1 MSIRDTIDIDKVNIS
16 KIIIKYRYRYNNED
30 VIDDVRYCGE
40 LSKDNKPNGYGV
52 GIFNTFKYCGLWIN
66 GEPNGEGIKYFSQSG
81 NRDEIKY
88 IGKFK
93 GLSTLGNVAIYLN
106 NKLYYSG
113 NMINNQYEGYSKLY
127 YTNGKIKYE
136 GNFKNSLRE
145 GSGKYYDEN
154 GNLIFTGN
162 YKKNKRCG
170 QGKLYDITFNN
181 LIPKYNGEW
190 VDNKYNGNGTL
201 YYTIS
206 NYYIGQ
212 FVENKKE
219 GYGKLH
225 LTTSLYEGYF
235 KNDKKNGNGKFT
247 IFAGKTNRVS
257 IVYEGNFKDD
267 ILEGYVKCKYKNG
280 DTYEGNIKNYNKEG
294 FGIYIC
300 SKNNIKYEGEW
311 KNDLKDGNIVMTDEN
326 GNIFKTIWKKGKQIT
341 NKRYET
347 EFTAEEK
354 PIKKMRKEIPT
365 EYKCP
370 ISLFIMKNPVI
381 ASDGNTYELSS
392 LESLFKNN
400 ESVASPLTR
409 EILNKNVLI
418 PNKNI
423 KKLIDDL
430 LIENPLILQM

>member
-1 MSIRDTIDIDKVNIS
+1 MGSRDTIDIDKVNIS

-30 VIDDVRYCGE
+30 IIDDVSYCGE
-40 LSKDNKPNGYGV
+40 LNKNNKPSGYGV
-52 GIFNTFKYCGLWIN
+52 GIFNTFKYCGLWEN
-66 GEPNGEGIKYFSQSG
+66 GEPNGEGIKYFSQNG

-88 IGKFK
+88 IGKFR
-93 GLSTLGNVAIYLN
+93 GLSTLGNIAIYLN

-113 NMINNQYEGYSKLY
+113 NMINNHYTGTGKTY
-127 YTNGKIKYE
+127 YRNGKIKYE
-136 GNFKNSLRE
+136 GNFKNSLRD
-145 GSGKYYDEN
+145 GIGQFNDEN
-154 GNLIFTGN
+154 GNIIFIGN
-162 YKKNKRCG
+162 YKENKRFG

-190 VDNKYNGNGTL
+190 LDNKYNGNGTL

-206 NYYIGQ
+206 SYYIGQ
-212 FVENKKE
+212 FVDNKKD
-219 GYGKLH
+219 GYGKLY
-225 LTTSLYEGYF
+225 LTTSLYEGNF

-247 IFAGKTNRVS
+247 IFAGKANRIS
-257 IVYEGNFKDD
+257 IVYEGNFNDD

-280 DTYEGNIKNYNKEG
+280 DTYEGNIKNYDKEG

-300 SKNNIKYEGEW
+300 SKTNIKYEGEW
-311 KNDLKDGNIVMTDEN
+311 KNDLKDGNIVMTDDN
-326 GNIFKTIWKKGKQIT
+326 GHIYKTIWKKGKQIT

-347 EFTAEEK
+347 EFTEEEK
-354 PIKKMRKEIPT
+354 PIKKMRKDIPI

-392 LESLFKNN
+392 LESLFKGN
-400 ESVASPLTR
+400 ESATSPLTR
-409 EILNKNVLI
+409 EILNRNVLI

-430 LIENPLILQM
+430 LIENPLVLQM